1 MIAQITGDLTCRL
14 AGERTWSREV
24 GYCTTAGGID
34 INKAIIAQGAAL
46 PCPRYDDRY
55 ALYCG
60 PVLRHS
66 AEPIQA
72 ANFRSA
78 VAF

>member
-55 ALYCG
+55 A
-60 PVLRHS
+60 PF
-66 AEPIQA
+66 EQA
-72 ANFRSA
+72 AALALQPRSSYC
-78 VAF
+78 VPR